1 MKIPMMFFNAVFLS
15 VLLSACA
22 MEQPQEAK
30 DSVHESMLEV
40 QEAIP
45 PPRKPELLA
54 ELIQS
59 KENELQMRDYFNA
72 ANDELWS
79 KAQEMENLAKYVE
92 ELSKGELK
100 AVEIAELA
108 RLKEETRSLQR
119 ENALL
124 KERIKILEETSLG
137 AADTQKLKAQ
147 ASELRARIE
156 KLKQE
161 YVPPEKYQAALDATQ
176 KSKSESSALQAE
188 NAGLKEALTAAK
200 LRGDEA
206 WKLTEQLTAKFD
218 ELSRK
223 YERLNEFLRKKN

>member
-1 MKIPMMFFNAVFLS
+1 MKIPMMFFNAAFLS
-15 VLLSACA
+15 VLMCACA

-30 DSVHESMLEV
+30 DSLHESMLEA

-108 RLKEETRSLQR
+108 RLKEENTT
-119 ENALL
+119 L
-124 KERIKILEETSLG
+124 KERIKILEEAALG
-137 AADTQKLKAQ
+137 VADTQKLKAQ
-147 ASELRARIE
+147 VCELRARIE

-161 YVPPEKYQAALDATQ
+161 YVPPEKYQAALDAAQ

-188 NAGLKEALTAAK
+188 NAWLKEAVSAAK
-200 LRGDEA
+200 ARGDEA

-223 YERLNEFLRKKN
+223 YERFNEFLRKKN